1 MFSPCCPIHPVC
13 QFQIIFFFP
22 ANCCWFFIFC
32 LSLSHCIRWSCG
44 WSLSFYP
51 PVKSSGWCY
60 LRAAWRCFSLP
71 DSYCQHEFNQVLF
84 ETCLF
89 LVTLFLHLKPVCL
102 IPPEGFYWHYQPTS
116 VLLRKGKY
124 LPVTHLSAHSLL
136 LTLCLPANNSS
147 EFQSMSKV
155 SDSISSIARLFHT
168 HFGHSIL
175 FSLAELPVVFL
186 LRDLFA
192 EPLALF
198 QLTRRFFSIKTVNLP
213 VIYWVCFFSPFWY
226 YQHVLFFPFL
236 LVSLFVVLGSSSQ
249 TFCALQ
255 YCDILADLS
264 LC

>member
-1 MFSPCCPIHPVC
+1 MLLDYSNVLHNNSSMYLFSPCCPIHPVC
-13 QFQIIFFFP
+13 QFQIFFFFP

-32 LSLSHCIRWSCG
+32 LSLSHSIRWSCG
-44 WSLSFYP
+44 WSFSFYP

-84 ETCLF
+84 ESCLF
-89 LVTLFLHLKPVCL
+89 LVTLFLHLKLVCL

-155 SDSISSIARLFHT
+155 SDSSLKHCKIISYSFWP
-168 HFGHSIL
+168 FY
-175 FSLAELPVVFL
+175 PL
-186 LRDLFA
+186 LSGRAPSRFPS
-192 EPLALF
+192 ERPLCWATCPL
-198 QLTRRFFSIKTVNLP
+198 SVN
-213 VIYWVCFFSPFWY
+213 SPFLFNKNCKPASDLLS
-226 YQHVLFFPFL
+226 LFFLAHFDTTNMCYFFHFYLFL
-236 LVSLFVVLGSSSQ
+236 CL
-249 TFCALQ
+249 
-255 YCDILADLS
+255 